1 MIKRL
6 LLIHLFL
13 SLSLLFCPPLYSSET
28 FVVSGNPNAPPVV
41 WEQYQELVGV
51 GPDLVESIFTEL
63 NIPFNIRRSGDWQN
77 VQKRTRSGDIDMIV
91 SAYKNDERAEYLVF
105 SAPYLSQPTVILV
118 EKGKEFEFSSWDALI
133 GKKGVS
139 NKGESYGQKFDAF
152 IKEKLD
158 VNFQQFERAIQ
169 LLNLGEADY
178 MIIDLYTA
186 LIYSKLLQGE
196 DSVTI
201 LDPPVTVQD
210 FHLAVRKDST
220 LTQYLT
226 AINEKIE
233 EKLKSKEIS
242 DSLLAHFDK
251 WQETIN
257 KRSSYFAKQQKSR
270 TSQQSEY
277 LKEQD
282 ETARQ
287 RVLRTMVDR
296 EGLPPAAQ

>member
-1 MIKRL
+1 
-6 LLIHLFL
+6 
-13 SLSLLFCPPLYSSET
+13 
-28 FVVSGNPNAPPVV
+28 
-41 WEQYQELVGV
+41 
-51 GPDLVESIFTEL
+51 
-63 NIPFNIRRSGDWQN
+63 
-77 VQKRTRSGDIDMIV
+77 
-91 SAYKNDERAEYLVF
+91 
-105 SAPYLSQPTVILV
+105 
-118 EKGKEFEFSSWDALI
+118 
-133 GKKGVS
+133 
-139 NKGESYGQKFDAF
+139 
-152 IKEKLD
+152 
-158 VNFQQFERAIQ
+158 
-169 LLNLGEADY
+169 
-178 MIIDLYTA
+178 LYTA
-186 LIYSKLLQGE
+186 LIYAKLLQGE

-220 LTQYLT
+220 LTQYMT

-257 KRSSYFAKQQKSR
+257 KRSSYFATQQKSR
-270 TSQQSEY
+270 TSQQSDY

-282 ETARQ
+282 EMARQ